1 MKKKFR
7 IVTIVG
13 TRPEIIRL
21 SSIIK
26 KFEIYF
32 EHYLI
37 HTGQNYDFELNEIF
51 FKDLNLKKPYLYLNC
66 DGDDAVTTIGKI
78 LIETNKSLKSL
89 KPDAVIILGD
99 TNSCLSA
106 LSAKKLKIPIFH
118 LEAGNRCFDQRVPEE
133 INRKIVD
140 HISDINLTYSS
151 LSREYLISE
160 GFDQDRVIKVGSPM
174 KEVIS
179 DNLKNIKKSKI
190 LSKLKITKNKFFLV
204 SFHREENIETS
215 NLDDFLT
222 SLNEI
227 IIKYNLPIIFS
238 THPRTKSKLVQS
250 KIKINKKISIIK
262 PLSFSDY
269 IKLQLN
275 ALCVLSDSG
284 TISEESSIL
293 DLTAI
298 NLRNSHER
306 PEAMEEG
313 TVPMTGCDKKNILR
327 TIDILIEQKNNDY
340 KNKIVNDY
348 NDENVS
354 DKIVRIIVSYIDFIN
369 KNLWKK
375 NQKS

>member
-66 DGDDAVTTIGKI
+66 AGDDAVTTIGKI

-140 HISDINLTYSS
+140 HISDINLTYCS